1 MNFHMVMEVIQ
12 NRIPA
17 PTMVRIP
24 GTHPKTLKVS
34 LLVLAYEFCKEYKH
48 TRATMSEPLL
58 QDRPGLRQA
67 AKQPSATT
75 LSGA

>member
-1 MNFHMVMEVIQ
+1 MVMEVIQ

-34 LLVLAYEFCKEYKH
+34 LLVLAYEFCKE
-48 TRATMSEPLL
+48 
-58 QDRPGLRQA
+58 
-67 AKQPSATT
+67 
-75 LSGA
+75 